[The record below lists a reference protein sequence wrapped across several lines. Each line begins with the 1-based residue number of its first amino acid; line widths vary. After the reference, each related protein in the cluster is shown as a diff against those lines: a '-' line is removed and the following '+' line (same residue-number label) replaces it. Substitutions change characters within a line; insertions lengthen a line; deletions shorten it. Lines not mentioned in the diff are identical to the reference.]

1 MPPWRRPRP
10 PRRLGAKPP
19 MRVLFVT
26 PFPIATGAA
35 HGGGSYL
42 GALVAAMREQ
52 AEVGVA
58 CLGDAEPARTDR
70 SPALWTAR
78 HPVLDG
84 MAGRLANLWRWRAS
98 PLVAAKAWNPGLAQ
112 LLRTAVATFRP
123 DVACVE
129 MAQMAQYLPFLHPV
143 PTVLTDHE
151 AGCPANVRTGLGS
164 LGDARDR
171 RLWHKYVQRWFPQA
185 HLLQA
190 LTDEDAA
197 ELAARVGRPVLIRPP
212 VVALPRDQAD
222 VAAAPP
228 RALFLG
234 DFRHGPNP
242 DAARRLVREVLPALR
257 RSVPDAELWLAGP
270 NEHQV
275 RDLASHP
282 GVRVLGF
289 VSDLQ
294 GLFAEVRLL
303 LAPLWSGHGFRV
315 KAATALAHGVPV
327 VTNALGARGL
337 PAPVPALLRAEEPA
351 ELAELAAGL
360 LRAPSEARR
369 AGAAAFAW
377 AREWLAPAAVA
388 TSQLQR
394 LHDLV
399 LRRSGTAQ
407 PT

>member
-1 MPPWRRPRP
+1 
-10 PRRLGAKPP
+10 

-52 AEVGVA
+52 AEVGLA
-58 CLGDAEPARTDR
+58 CLGDRQPAKTDH
-70 SPALWTAR
+70 SPGLWTAR
-78 HPVLDG
+78 HPLEHG
-84 MAGRLANLWRWRAS
+84 IAGRLANLWRWRAS
-98 PLVAAKAWNPGLAQ
+98 PLVAAKAWNPAFAR

-123 DVACVE
+123 DVACLE

-151 AGCPANVRTGLGS
+151 AGCPANVRTGLGPI
-164 LGDARDR
+164 GDARDR
-171 RLWHKYVQRWFPQA
+171 RLWRSYVQRWFPQA
-185 HLLQA
+185 DLLQA
-190 LTDEDAA
+190 LTEEDAA

-212 VVALPRDQAD
+212 VVVLPRHAAA

-242 DAARRLVREVLPALR
+242 DAARRLVLEVLPALR

-270 NEHQV
+270 NEHRV
-275 RDLASHP
+275 CDLASHP

-289 VSDLQ
+289 VPDLE
-294 GLFAEVRLL
+294 GLFAQVRLL
-303 LAPLWSGHGFRV
+303 LAPLWSGRGFRV

-337 PAPVPALLRAEEPA
+337 PARAPALLQAEEPA

-360 LRAPSEARR
+360 LRTPSEARR

-394 LHDLV
+394 LREL
-399 LRRSGTAQ
+399 LRRRAGEAQ

>member
-1 MPPWRRPRP
+1 
-10 PRRLGAKPP
+10 

-26 PFPIATGAA
+26 PFPIAASAT

-42 GALVAAMREQ
+42 GALLAAMREQ
-52 AEVGVA
+52 VEVGLA
-58 CLGDAEPARTDR
+58 CLGDTQPTAPDHSAG
-70 SPALWTAR
+70 LWMAR
-78 HPVLDG
+78 HPPRHG
-84 MAGRLANLWRWRAS
+84 IAGRLANLWRWRAS
-98 PLVAAKAWNPGLAQ
+98 PLVAAKAWNPEFAR

-151 AGCPANVRTGLGS
+151 AGCPANVRTGLGT

-171 RLWHKYVQRWFPQA
+171 RLWRNYVQRCFPQA
-185 HLLQA
+185 DLLQA

-197 ELAARVGRPVLIRPP
+197 ELAARVGRPVLVRPP
-212 VVALPRDQAD
+212 VVSLPHHAAE

-242 DAARRLVREVLPALR
+242 DAARRLVLEVLPALR

-270 NEHQV
+270 NENLV

-289 VSDLQ
+289 VPDLP
-294 GLFAEVRLL
+294 GLFAQVRLL
-303 LAPLWSGHGFRV
+303 LAPLWSGRGFRV

-337 PAPVPALLRAEEPA
+337 PAPAPAMQRAEEAA
-351 ELAELAAGL
+351 ELAELAVAL
-360 LRAPSEARR
+360 LRSPTQARQ

-377 AREWLAPAAVA
+377 ARERLAPAAVA
-388 TSQLQR
+388 ATQRQR
-394 LHDLV
+394 LHEL
-399 LRRSGTAQ
+399 LLHRASAAR